1 MGAYFDNAATTYPKP
16 ACVYEAMDDYY
27 RHHGDGSAGRGNY
40 AGARDAGRLLADVRR
55 GLGRLFHTEQHVVV
69 LTSSATE
76 ALNLVLQG
84 ISYTQGETIFLSPFE
99 HNAVLRPLYAMRERT
114 PFDVELLALDH
125 KTFAYDLDAIEAQ
138 FAVHPPHL
146 VVLSHASN
154 VCGAV
159 APAAEIFALAK
170 KYHAMTV
177 LDMAQTAGLIDT
189 NLACIQADAAIF
201 AGHKTLLGPFGA
213 AGVMLREGIR
223 LRPLLYGG
231 TGIDSANP
239 DMPDDAPLRYEAGSR
254 NMLAAAGLRAAID
267 YIEKEG
273 INTLF
278 VRERDARERLV
289 SILSAYDF
297 LHPIVPKRGVGVIST
312 TFDGFAPDEAGR
324 IFGDRDI
331 AVRTGLHCAPEA
343 HRFLGTFPEG
353 TVRFSV
359 SAMTKEKDFEALKA
373 VLDEV
378 AEEI

>member
-27 RHHGDGSAGRGNY
+27 RHHGDGSAGRGTY

-55 GLGRLFHTEQHVVV
+55 GLRELFHTEHHAAV

-84 ISYTQGETIFLSPFE
+84 IPYSSGENVFLSPFE
-99 HNAVLRPLYAMRERT
+99 HNAVLRPLHAMREQI
-114 PFDVELLALDH
+114 PFDVERLAVDRETLAFDI
-125 KTFAYDLDAIEAQ
+125 DAIEAQ
-138 FAVHPPHL
+138 FAVHPPRL

-159 APAAEIFALAK
+159 TPVAEIFALAK

-189 NLACIQADAAIF
+189 DLVMVQADAAVF

-213 AGVMLREGIR
+213 AGVMLRDGVR

-231 TGIDSANP
+231 TGIDSANAA
-239 DMPDDAPLRYEAGSR
+239 MPEDAPLRYEAGSR
-254 NMLAAAGLRAAID
+254 NMLAAAGLHAAIG
-267 YIEKEG
+267 YLEKEG
-273 INTLF
+273 IDKIF
-278 VRERDARERLV
+278 AAERDAREYLV
-289 SILSAYDF
+289 SILNAYDF
-297 LHPIVPKRGVGVIST
+297 IHPIVPKCGIGVIST

-324 IFGDRDI
+324 ILGERGI

-343 HRFLGTFPEG
+343 HRFLGTFPAG

-359 SAMTKEKDFEALKA
+359 SAMTEEKDFEALRMA
-373 VLDEV
+373 LDEV

>member
-1 MGAYFDNAATTYPKP
+1 MGAYFDHAATTYPKP

-27 RHHGDGSAGRGNY
+27 RHHGDGSAGRGSY
-40 AGARDAGRLLADVRR
+40 VGARDAGRLLADVRR
-55 GLGRLFHTEQHVVV
+55 SLGQLFHTDQHVAV

-84 ISYTQGETIFLSPFE
+84 ISYTPGETVFLSPFE
-99 HNAVLRPLYAMRERT
+99 HNAVLRPLYVMREKTSLDIER
-114 PFDVELLALDH
+114 LAVDRKML
-125 KTFAYDLDAIEAQ
+125 AYDLDAIETQ
-138 FAVHPPHL
+138 FALHPPRL

-154 VCGAV
+154 VCGVV
-159 APAAEIFALAK
+159 APVTEIFALAK

-177 LDMAQTAGLIDT
+177 LDMAQTAGLIDI
-189 NLACIQADAAIF
+189 NLATVQADAAIF

-231 TGIDSANP
+231 TGVDSANP
-239 DMPDDAPLRYEAGSR
+239 SMPEDAPLRYEAGSR
-254 NMLAAAGLRAAID
+254 NMLAAAGLCAAIG
-267 YIEKEG
+267 YLEEEG
-273 INTLF
+273 INTMF
-278 VRERDARERLV
+278 ARERDARERLV
-289 SILSAYDF
+289 SVLSAYDF
-297 LHPIVPKRGVGVIST
+297 LHPIVPKCGIGVIST

-324 IFGDRDI
+324 ILGERGI

-343 HRFLGTFPEG
+343 HRFLGTFPAG

-359 SAMTKEKDFEALKA
+359 SAMTEEKDFEALQA
-373 VLDEV
+373 ALDEV

>member
-1 MGAYFDNAATTYPKP
+1 
-16 ACVYEAMDDYY
+16 
-27 RHHGDGSAGRGNY
+27 
-40 AGARDAGRLLADVRR
+40 
-55 GLGRLFHTEQHVVV
+55 
-69 LTSSATE
+69 
-76 ALNLVLQG
+76 
-84 ISYTQGETIFLSPFE
+84 
-99 HNAVLRPLYAMRERT
+99 
-114 PFDVELLALDH
+114 
-125 KTFAYDLDAIEAQ
+125 
-138 FAVHPPHL
+138 
-146 VVLSHASN
+146 
-154 VCGAV
+154 
-159 APAAEIFALAK
+159 
-170 KYHAMTV
+170 
-177 LDMAQTAGLIDT
+177 
-189 NLACIQADAAIF
+189 
-201 AGHKTLLGPFGA
+201 
-213 AGVMLREGIR
+213 
-223 LRPLLYGG
+223 
-231 TGIDSANP
+231 
-239 DMPDDAPLRYEAGSR
+239 
-254 NMLAAAGLRAAID
+254 MLAAAGLRAAID